1 MARTRKIHKPIKRK
15 EKKTKKHSIDSVK
28 IDLRQILMTDHIMNG
43 ADVLKQGPI
52 DRTPYKKERGHPGF
66 PLGRLKNISY
76 AKLKNLKPISLAHK
90 KHNGVPI
97 GAKVNGKLV
106 PLYEIQ
112 DGRHRVAKALAEGK
126 TTIDAKIV

>member
-1 MARTRKIHKPIKRK
+1 MTYTDISSPSTQLRT
-15 EKKTKKHSIDSVK
+15 
-28 IDLRQILMTDHIMNG
+28 
-43 ADVLKQGPI
+43 
-52 DRTPYKKERGHPGF
+52 
-66 PLGRLKNISY
+66 
-76 AKLKNLKPISLAHK
+76 KLKNLKPISLAPK